1 MSWSSHMAYLSAS
14 FACGSLTAGSCDPG
28 WPQSVGWHAA
38 PYPSPLKVFITF
50 SKNGKSG
57 NYISPT
63 LLQIGLQVE
72 FAKCETGKQK
82 EDKTHPFLPLTL
94 AFLRKQDAGG
104 VCSSLDKD
112 FHNEKS
118 EKNILANTSDNC
130 SP

>member
-1 MSWSSHMAYLSAS
+1 MSWSALMAYLRAS

-38 PYPSPLKVFITF
+38 PYPYPLKVFITF

-63 LLQIGLQVE
+63 LLQIGFQVE
-72 FAKCETGKQK
+72 FAKCETGKLK
-82 EDKTHPFLPLTL
+82 EDKTHPFLSLTL
-94 AFLRKQDAGG
+94 AFMKAGCWRCLQWFGQGIPQRKIR
-104 VCSSLDKD
+104 
-112 FHNEKS
+112 
-118 EKNILANTSDNC
+118 KNILAHTSDNC